1 MIPQCGKLAANSN
14 VAVVGAGVG
23 GLSFAFFLS
32 KLRPDVSITVVE
44 ASKRQGG
51 WINSSKIEDKPGHAV
66 VIEKGPRTLRG
77 VAPGTTL
84 IIDVL
89 KSLNQE
95 NAVYYIESKS
105 EANRKFLL
113 APNDKLVQVPNSP
126 RTFYNFMSS
135 PLGKG
140 FGSGLLGEAFRKGP
154 SHKQSDETAHNFISR
169 RFGNEHVSNNI
180 FSALFHGIYAGDIKK
195 ISAKRT
201 LGAMVELE
209 QKQGSLV
216 KGMIKK
222 SLSKLGGVSE
232 PQLPGSLREYGI
244 LMDRDADG
252 LLELHSR
259 LKKLPML
266 GLQNGLETFPKALAI
281 ALENTPNVRIVSGDA
296 SSRFGMSGDGKS
308 EIHLASGA
316 KLTNFHHIRLTN
328 TPGVISKMVQNKNLI
343 HQLQKVHSNTVVL
356 VNFYLAD
363 VDLIDSYHSFGY
375 LVPQSNR
382 NEERLLGVIFDSVIE
397 RNFKPFV
404 ESGEPHAAVRQ
415 DGKYTKLTAMLEG
428 HYLNGEGLA
437 GLKDNSFYI
446 NSVKRALSRHMAISQ
461 EALNRGIWQV
471 TPAKECLPQ
480 FFVGYDDWLA
490 QLREQF
496 VENYGSHVSLG
507 GMAFGKG
514 PGVPDVVMDGFEDA
528 AKLA

>member
-1 MIPQCGKLAANSN
+1 MIPQCGKLAANAN

-23 GLSFAFFLS
+23 GLSFAYFLS
-32 KLRPDVSITVVE
+32 KLRPDVNITVVE

-77 VAPGTTL
+77 VALGTTL
-84 IIDVL
+84 IIDTL
-89 KSLNQE
+89 KALNQE
-95 NAVYYIESKS
+95 SAVFYIESQS

-113 APNDKLVQVPNSP
+113 APNDQLVQVPNSL
-126 RTFYNFMSS
+126 RTFYKFISG

-140 FGSGLLGEAFRKGP
+140 FGSGLLGEPFRKGP
-154 SHKQSDETAHNFISR
+154 VNQISDESAHNFISR
-169 RFGNEHVSNNI
+169 RFGNEYVSNNI

-195 ISAKRT
+195 ISAKKT
-201 LGAMVELE
+201 LGTMVELE
-209 QKQGSLV
+209 QKQGSLIR
-216 KGMIKK
+216 GMIKK
-222 SLSKLGGVSE
+222 YMSKPDGVSE
-232 PQLPGSLREYGI
+232 PQLPDSLKEYGN
-244 LMDRDADG
+244 LMGRDMPD
-252 LLELHSR
+252 LMKLHST

-266 GLQNGLETFPKALAI
+266 GLQNGLETFPKSLAI
-281 ALENTPNVRIVSGDA
+281 ALGQMSNVKILSGDA
-296 SSRFGMSGDGKS
+296 SSRLSMSDGSKV
-308 EIHLASGA
+308 EIHLESGR
-316 KLTNFHHIRLTN
+316 KLANFDHIRLTN
-328 TPGVISKMVQNKNLI
+328 APGVISKMIQNKDLI
-343 HQLQKVHSNTVVL
+343 RQLQKVHSNTVVL
-356 VNFYLAD
+356 VNFYLAGED
-363 VDLIDSYHSFGY
+363 LVDTYHSFGY

-397 RNFKPFV
+397 QNFKPFV
-404 ESGEPHAAVRQ
+404 KSGVPHAAVRQ
-415 DGKYTKLTAMLEG
+415 KGKYTKLTAMLEG
-428 HYLNGEGLA
+428 HYLNEEGLA
-437 GLKDNSFYI
+437 GLKEGSFYVG
-446 NSVKRALSRHMAISQ
+446 SVKCALSRHMGIPE

-490 QLREQF
+490 QLSKRF